1 MTTSNDHVIVA
12 GTERPAP
19 SDARRVGPADAGEQL
34 TVSVEVRQRPDAP
47 PLPDLAVLGAQRPGE
62 RPKIDRAALAK
73 SYAASSEDLAKVAE
87 FAKEYNLTVE
97 SSSPEQRTVQLS
109 GSVEQMNKAFGVQ
122 LGTYEYADG
131 TFRSREGHVMVPRT
145 LSDVVKRVSGLT
157 NRPLARPHVQFRPL
171 VVSEFDAVQIGQ
183 LYDFPTGVTGAGT
196 CIGIIELGGG
206 YTQQDLDMYFS
217 SVQLPTPNVVAVSV
231 DGAVNSPGGSADGEV
246 EMDIEVAGSI
256 APGANIAVYFAPNSE
271 QGFIDAINAALFDTT
286 NQPNVL
292 SISWGA
298 PEDVGWT
305 TAGLSGMDTAFA
317 TAAAFGITVLAAS
330 GDNGSNDNVYDGT
343 AHCDFPASDPYV
355 LACGGTTLQ
364 VNPNQTVDEITWDN
378 PGFGWATGG
387 GVSNRFAMPSWQA
400 SKGIPVN
407 INDGVSPGRGVPD
420 VAADADPHTGYK
432 VVVDGQWGV
441 EGGTSAVAPLY
452 AGLVALLNESFGF
465 PLGFITPFI
474 YSLDQTSAFV
484 DITKGTNQI
493 YPAPGYTAAAG
504 WDACTGL
511 GRVDG
516 KNLLSELQ

>member
-1 MTTSNDHVIVA
+1 MATSNDHVIVA

-19 SDARRVGPADAGEQL
+19 SDARRVGPADASEQL

-47 PLPDLAVLGAQRPGE
+47 PLPDLAVLGAQRPRE
-62 RPKIDRAALAK
+62 RQRIDRAALAET
-73 SYAASSEDLAKVAE
+73 YAASPEDLAKVAD

-97 SSSPEQRTVQLS
+97 SSSADRRTVQLS
-109 GSVEQMNKAFGVQ
+109 GTVEQMNKAFGVQ
-122 LGTYEYADG
+122 LNTYEYPG
-131 TFRSREGHVMVPRT
+131 GMFRSREGHVMVPRP

-171 VVSEFDAVQIGQ
+171 IVTEFDAVQIGQ
-183 LYDFPTGVTGAGT
+183 MYDFPTGVTGAGT

-217 SVQLPTPNVVAVSV
+217 SVQIPTPTVVSVSV
-231 DGAVNSPGGSADGEV
+231 DGAMNSPGGSADGEV

-256 APGANIAVYFAPNSE
+256 APGASIAVYFAPNTE
-271 QGFIDAINAALFDTT
+271 QGFIDAINAAIFDTT
-286 NQPNVL
+286 NQPTVL

-298 PEDVGWT
+298 PEDAGWT
-305 TAGLSGMDTAFA
+305 AAGLSGMDTAFA

-330 GDNGSNDNVYDGT
+330 GDNGSNDNVYDGA

-355 LACGGTTLQ
+355 IACGGTTLQ

-387 GVSNRFAMPSWQA
+387 GISDRFPRPSWQA
-400 SKGIPVN
+400 GKGVPVN
-407 INDGVSPGRGVPD
+407 INDGVSTGRGVPD

-432 VVVDGQWGV
+432 VFVDGQWGV

-452 AGLVALLNESFGF
+452 AGLIALLNESFGF

-474 YSLDQTSAFV
+474 YSLYQTNAFV
-484 DITKGTNQI
+484 DITQGTNQI
-493 YPAPGYTAAAG
+493 YPAPGYSAGAG

-511 GRVDG
+511 GRIDG
-516 KNLLSELQ
+516 KNLLTELQ